1 MRKILLL
8 SGKINS
14 GKDYSADILV
24 KKENWVKISFA
35 SVLKKIASEK
45 YDIELK
51 DFNTQEGKK
60 KKYKT
65 GETYRDLL
73 INLAK
78 DCKKKDQNFFVKKAL
93 EEIKGFKTEN
103 VVIPDWRYPHEYEHI
118 CKNLSKEF
126 SILTARIT
134 RKSSFILN
142 DPSETS
148 LDNFNFDFNIENNDK
163 IESLQHKLRIIL
175 T

>member
-14 GKDYSADILV
+14 GKDYTADILV

-35 SVLKKIASEK
+35 SFLKNLTSEK
-45 YDIELK
+45 YKIDIN

-60 KKYKT
+60 KIYST

-73 INLAK
+73 INIARE
-78 DCKKKDQNFFVKKAL
+78 CKKKDENIFVKKAI
-93 EEIKGFKTEN
+93 EEIKNSDN
-103 VVIPDWRYPHEYEHI
+103 VNIVIPDWRYPHEYNYIHR
-118 CKNLSKEF
+118 CLSDKF
-126 SILTARIT
+126 NIIT
-134 RKSSFILN
+134 TRVNRNSSFILN

-148 LDNFNFDFNIENNDK
+148 LDNFDFDFVIDNNENEDLLHYRLFK
-163 IESLQHKLRIIL
+163 IL